1 VRPSA
6 CPSVL
11 LRGTNTAIVRRMEH
25 ISLDKD
31 SPHTDVDCTYS
42 IVTDDQGRRYL
53 QIDTYGST
61 TRKIPGKKS
70 QSIRFAP
77 EAIEQLKSLLQQKF

>member
-1 VRPSA
+1 MAVVHR
-6 CPSVL
+6 L
-11 LRGTNTAIVRRMEH
+11 EH
-25 ISLDKD
+25 KALDKD

-42 IVTDDQGRRYL
+42 IVTGDQGHRYL

-77 EAIEQLKSLLQQKF
+77 EAIEQLKMLLQQQF

>member
-1 VRPSA
+1 MAVVHR
-6 CPSVL
+6 L
-11 LRGTNTAIVRRMEH
+11 EH
-25 ISLDKD
+25 VTLEKD
-31 SPHTDVDCTYS
+31 SPHTDVECTYS
-42 IVTDDQGRRYL
+42 IVTDDQGRRCL

-77 EAIEQLKSLLQQKF
+77 DAIEQLKTLLQQNF

>member
-1 VRPSA
+1 MAVVHR
-6 CPSVL
+6 L
-11 LRGTNTAIVRRMEH
+11 EH
-25 ISLDKD
+25 VTLEKD
-31 SPHTDVDCTYS
+31 SPHTDVECTYS
-42 IVTDDQGRRYL
+42 IVTDDQGRRCL

-77 EAIEQLKSLLQQKF
+77 DAIEQLKTLLQQHF